1 MKKILKHSFII
12 IFLISFTQVFAEEIS
27 VEMLNKSGKEI
38 MVFSKKIV
46 RVKVGET
53 VFWKATNK
61 GHNVEFIKGG
71 TPEGVS
77 KFKSKN
83 LKDIK
88 FFGNCFLMQNLDKVV
103 IDKKKMKCV
112 TRIKPTKKDLLEI
125 EFAFNICKHV
135 KSNSIVLTN
144 KFSTI
149 GIGGGQPSRLDSCKI
164 ATQKAKQFQ
173 FSNFEYSAFYR

>member
-77 KFKSKN
+77 KFKSKMNKDAKFKFEKPGIYAYWCTPHKMMGMIGFVVVGSDKSN
-83 LKDIK
+83 LESIKSIK
-88 FFGNCFLMQNLDKVV
+88 FVGKSKKLAAEL
-103 IDKKKMKCV
+103 IDQ
-112 TRIKPTKKDLLEI
+112 L
-125 EFAFNICKHV
+125 
-135 KSNSIVLTN
+135 
-144 KFSTI
+144 
-149 GIGGGQPSRLDSCKI
+149 
-164 ATQKAKQFQ
+164 
-173 FSNFEYSAFYR
+173 